1 MKYLPLTECHLF
13 FLRKAIEAE
22 LPNVEFIH
30 ICEALAAALGFQRQ
44 GFLTAEMNR
53 VACNPPHLELD
64 DKRFCEKLEQLG
76 YAGYQYFS
84 FEDLDF

>member
-1 MKYLPLTECHLF
+1 MKYLPLTECHLH
-13 FLRKAIEAE
+13 FLTRAIEAE

-44 GFLTAEMNR
+44 SLLSVEMHR
-53 VACNPPHLELD
+53 VACNPPHLVLD
-64 DKRFCEKLEQLG
+64 SKRFCEKLEQLG
-76 YAGYQYFS
+76 YDGNQNFS